1 MLTFAEHVG
10 EASDCLQISQ
20 ELVTSGRRRPASDIL
35 WLGVKHAISAIAI
48 ATGQDYGKYQHKR
61 AVVRRL
67 AVETGDQQ
75 LRDSLKVAMRIHADA
90 DLGFLS
96 VVDLIIRQRQTYSL
110 VERLLD
116 IATALTPP
124 PEQPT

>member
-1 MLTFAEHVG
+1 MLTFAEHIS
-10 EASDCLQISQ
+10 EAADCLQISQ

-48 ATGQDYGKYQHKR
+48 ATGQDYGKYQHKQ
-61 AVVRRL
+61 AVVRL
-67 AVETGDQQ
+67 LYAETGDDQIIA
-75 LRDSLKVAMRIHADA
+75 SLKVAMRIHADA
-90 DLGFLS
+90 DQGFLS
-96 VVDLIIRQRQTYSL
+96 IVELIIRQRQTYSL

-124 PEQPT
+124 PEQST